1 MELDIFTQLS
11 IIIVLGGVVSMVMRF
26 LKQPLI
32 IAYILT
38 GILIGPS
45 VFNVI
50 SDKESFETF
59 SQIGIT
65 LLLFIIGFGLN
76 ISVIK
81 SLGKVSVAT
90 ASAILATVGLFGVL
104 AGYAFGFTNA
114 EAVIVGVALFFSST
128 IIILKVLSDKRE
140 LGRLHGQIAMGVII
154 LDDVV
159 ATFALLFVAAAG
171 TAGGLAFSDV
181 GWLILKGIGVGAIL
195 YVVASYIVPKLIKF
209 IAGSQEMLFM
219 FTVGWGFGISTL
231 FYLAGFS
238 HEVGALFAGV
248 SLASL
253 PYATEMAARLKPLRD
268 FFIVIFFIMLGES
281 LSFEA
286 IQTGLIPALVL
297 SLIVMLGKPLVV
309 MSTLGAM
316 GYTKLTSFKTAINLS
331 QISEFSIILVLYAV
345 NVGLASDDL
354 RAIITL
360 VALITIGISTYLM
373 KYDDELYRTF
383 ESWLSRFEKKHAHEP
398 RQKQASYPIIL
409 FGYHHGGH
417 EFVQAFRAMKKRYL
431 VVDYD
436 PEIIENLDRQ
446 GIRNLYG
453 DASDEELL
461 HEINLQKT
469 ELIVS
474 VIPAPEINRALLAY
488 LRYHN
493 HTAVFVC
500 HAESY
505 DEAAEL
511 YKHGATYVILPHF
524 LGSERVGAF
533 IKKHGFNRKAFDA
546 FRRQHIVS
554 LGKSAMAVKRGR

>member
-11 IIIVLGGVVSMVMRF
+11 IIIVLGGVVSIIMRL

-45 VFNVI
+45 VFNII

-76 ISVIK
+76 IGVIK

-90 ASAILATVGLFGVL
+90 ASAILATVGIAGLL
-104 AGYAFGFTNA
+104 AGYAFGFTNT
-114 EAVIVGVALFFSST
+114 EAVIVGIALFFSST

-171 TAGGLAFSDV
+171 TTGGLALGDI
-181 GWLILKGIGVGAIL
+181 GALLLKGAGVGFLLFVTAK
-195 YVVASYIVPKLIKF
+195 YIVPKLIKF

-281 LSFEA
+281 LGFEA
-286 IQTGLIPALVL
+286 LQNGLVPALIL
-297 SLIVMLGKPLVV
+297 SLIVMVGKPLVV
-309 MSTLGAM
+309 MSTLGVM

-373 KYDDELYRTF
+373 KYDDELYRMCEPVLGF
-383 ESWLSRFEKKHAHEP
+383 FEKKHAREP
-398 RQKQASYPIIL
+398 KQRQASYPIIL

-417 EFVQAFRAMKKRYL
+417 EFVQSFRSMKKRYL

-436 PEIIENLDRQ
+436 PDIIEHLERQ

-474 VIPAPEINRALLAY
+474 VIPDMDINRSLLAY

-493 HTAVFVC
+493 PKAVFVC

-505 DEAAEL
+505 DEAADL

-533 IKKHGFNRKAFDA
+533 IKKHGFNRKAFEA
-546 FRRQHIVS
+546 YRRQHIVS
-554 LGKSAMAVKRGR
+554 LGKSAMR